1 MNWPRDEEAP
11 ALAGGG
17 ASGTAEDGN
26 LGGDS
31 IPKRQVKGTGAPAT
45 KTRQLHAALMPLVER
60 MHRGHYWRGT
70 PDGPVC
76 VKEPLDDFKLAQH
89 CAGREAY
96 GLCPIAPG
104 GSTCRVALLDFD
116 SHDGATDWP
125 GMVRAARD
133 VMDAAAL
140 LFGLKGVAFRS
151 GGGRGVHVYFLFD
164 FDQPQDA
171 HSVREALKE
180 VLAACDL
187 KPGTAGVAAGEVE
200 AYPKQDRV
208 DVGGFG
214 SMAILPLARKS
225 VLLDDD
231 GNPLPRDAVVSLSW
245 PMSESVPFVAQVP
258 KPERII
264 TPSPDIDRLRSALAA
279 IPNDADS
286 SLSYDE
292 WRNLGFAVHFATQGS
307 DEGLEVFREW
317 SARSPKHDDDF
328 LENRFWG
335 YAGVKLG
342 GEVITERSLFALA
355 ERNGWQ
361 DLAIADDFDALPD
374 AAEEAEGHDAVILT
388 DLSLVRPKAIDWVWR
403 DWLARGMLHILA
415 GRPGTGKTTL
425 ALTAAATLTKGG
437 TWPDRTPCQRGRV
450 LIWSGEDDLDRVL
463 VPRLIAMGADM
474 TQVRAVTGMPGVRGR
489 QRPFDPSKDMPALA
503 QQLRKAGGADLLILD
518 SIVSAVSGDSHKNT
532 EVRRGLQPVVDLA
545 QEFNCAVLG
554 ISHYTKGTD
563 GRDPVERV
571 SGSLAFGA
579 LARLVLASAK
589 MPDNEGGGY
598 LVVRAK
604 SNIGPSGGG
613 FRYQLLVEQ
622 LDIGV
627 AATRV
632 EWGESLD
639 GGARDLLASAE
650 GENSGQPSSAVK
662 EACQFLERV
671 LGSGP
676 LNAEEVKRAARLES
690 FSEATLRRAKK
701 TLGVET
707 HRIGGVGAMGV
718 WNWALPGLAV
728 FDEDAAQ

>member
-1 MNWPRDEEAP
+1 MNTPSMAAVTVADEARE
-11 ALAGGG
+11 
-17 ASGTAEDGN
+17 
-26 LGGDS
+26 
-31 IPKRQVKGTGAPAT
+31 VKGTGAPAA

-60 MHRGHYWRGT
+60 MHRGHHWRGT
-70 PDGPVC
+70 SGGPVC
-76 VKEPLDDFKLAQH
+76 VKEPLDAFKLAQH

-96 GLCPIAPG
+96 GLCPIVPG
-104 GSTCRVALLDFD
+104 ESTCRVALLDFD

-125 GMVRAARD
+125 GMVRTARD

-151 GGGRGVHVYFLFD
+151 GGGRGVHVYFLFAD
-164 FDQPQDA
+164 AQDA
-171 HSVREALKE
+171 HSVREALRG

-187 KPGTAGVAAGEVE
+187 KPGTAGVAAGEIE

-208 DVGGFG
+208 EVGGFG

-225 VLLDDD
+225 VLLDND
-231 GNPLPRDAVVSLSW
+231 GSPLPRDAILSLVW
-245 PMSESVPFVAQVP
+245 PMSESVPFVAQAP
-258 KPERII
+258 KPER
-264 TPSPDIDRLRSALAA
+264 TAATSPELDVIRSALAA
-279 IPNDADS
+279 IPQEDAPLD
-286 SLSYDE
+286 YDN
-292 WRNLGFAVHFATQGS
+292 WRNVGFALHEATDGS
-307 DEGLEVFREW
+307 DEGLSLFHEF
-317 SARSPKHDDDF
+317 SARSGKYDPEFIDS
-328 LENRFWG
+328 RFWPYVG
-335 YAGVKLG
+335 VTAGERV
-342 GEVITERSLFALA
+342 TERSLFALA

-361 DLAIADDFDALPD
+361 DPTIADDFDALP
-374 AAEEAEGHDAVILT
+374 AETMEAEGHDAVILT

-437 TWPDRTPCQRGRV
+437 TWPDNTPCQRGRV

-463 VPRLIAMGADM
+463 VPRLIAMGANM
-474 TQVRAVTGMPGVRGR
+474 TQVRAVTGMPGVKGR
-489 QRPFDPSKDMPALA
+489 HRPFDPSKDMPALA
-503 QQLRKAGGADLLILD
+503 QQLRKSGGADLLILD

-613 FRYQLLVEQ
+613 FRYQLIVEQ

-650 GENSGQPSSAVK
+650 GENSGQPASAVK

-671 LGSGP
+671 LGGGP